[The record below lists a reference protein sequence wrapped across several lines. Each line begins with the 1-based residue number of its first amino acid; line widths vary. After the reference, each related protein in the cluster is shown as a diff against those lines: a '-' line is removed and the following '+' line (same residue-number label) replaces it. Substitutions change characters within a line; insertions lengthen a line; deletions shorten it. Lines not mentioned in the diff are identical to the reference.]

1 MRLFIRTKRQNAGPV
16 FFVSERD
23 VRSLLLLDLVGFFG
37 FGDIE
42 DGIIVFRV
50 SLLPESGIDE
60 ALRID
65 WQMIKSLAEKN
76 GFPFLVNRLRVY
88 FG

>member
-1 MRLFIRTKRQNAGPV
+1 
-16 FFVSERD
+16 
-23 VRSLLLLDLVGFFG
+23 LD

-65 WQMIKSLAEKN
+65 WLMIKSLAEKN